1 MNNIEEIVS
10 LYNIKEKRELMNN
23 NRKEITHLKK
33 LMSDLKINRNVAIYA
48 SCMQE
53 ILSGD
58 EIYNYLSFMES
69 LKDDPDVQEYIKLYR
84 QVCMLEE
91 QIVNYYRSIQIGL
104 RNRLSYDKTPDIY
117 VYYGTYN
124 DKIFARNII
133 GPELTFLNDD
143 NTFIFP
149 DKEMKSR
156 RKARHF
162 YNRTSFKY
170 LEELSKDDSLSLEG
184 KNLGKVKVLKREGE

>member
-53 ILSGD
+53 VLSGD
-58 EIYNYLSFMES
+58 EIHNYLSFMES
-69 LKDDPDVQEYIKLYR
+69 FKDDPDVQEYIKLYR

-156 RKARHF
+156 RKARHL